1 MFSMSNNVNSGNTNT
16 ENIDVIALKLQYIQN
31 DIKDIKDKL
40 DKDYVTQDQFSPVA
54 KLVYGLVSV
63 ALVAIVGAVISVVI
77 K

>member
-40 DKDYVTQDQFSPVA
+40 DKDYVTQDQFSPVS

-63 ALVAIVGAVISVVI
+63 ALVAVVGAVISVVL